1 MTDNFAPHLLRSTWL
16 LPHRNLMPSNE
27 ESQSKWRQLA
37 EQAANE
43 TDTDR
48 LIEIIRQLCDELDAR
63 HGPGLGP
70 SKETA

>member
-1 MTDNFAPHLLRSTWL
+1 
-16 LPHRNLMPSNE
+16 MPSNE

-43 TDTDR
+43 TDTNR
-48 LIEIIRQLCDELDAR
+48 LIQIIRELCDELDAR
-63 HGPGLGP
+63 HGPDAGR